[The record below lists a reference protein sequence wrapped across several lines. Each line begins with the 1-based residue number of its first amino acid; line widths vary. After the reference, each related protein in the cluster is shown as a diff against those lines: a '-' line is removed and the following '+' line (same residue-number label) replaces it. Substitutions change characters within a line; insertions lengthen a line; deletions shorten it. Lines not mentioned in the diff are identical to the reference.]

1 MKAKDRAAIL
11 RAMRGDITALEVDA
25 IVNAANGRLAA
36 GGGVCGAIH
45 QAAGPGLAAAC
56 AKIGACETDDA
67 RITGGYCLPAR
78 FVIHA
83 VGPVWNGGAQG
94 ETEALARCYRR
105 ALALAAENG
114 AKSVAFPCVSTGIFG
129 YPPESAAK
137 TAVNAVRKF
146 LSESGGEGLEEI
158 VFCCFSASDLEIYR
172 HILES

>member
-1 MKAKDRAAIL
+1 MKAKDGAVIL

-45 QAAGPGLAAAC
+45 QAAGPGLAAEC
-56 AKIGACETDDA
+56 AKIGACQTGDA

-94 ETEALARCYRR
+94 EPEALAGCYRR

-137 TAVNAVRKF
+137 TAVDAVRKF

-158 VFCCFSASDLEIYR
+158 VFCCFGASDLEIYR
-172 HILES
+172 RILEN